1 MMTTKPPY
9 ADKVKEVTYEEAKLL
24 RSLGVAVGADWIK
37 PLAWGAAARTRMR
50 KWEETASPY
59 LYSTPCWLAATF
71 RYDQPDYKC
80 FFFIAKDDDCG
91 QA

>member
-24 RSLGVAVGADWIK
+24 RSLGVNVGADWRGVHEATYK
-37 PLAWGAAARTRMR
+37 LNWNT
-50 KWEETASPY
+50 TVDLY
-59 LYSTPCWLAATF
+59 LYSNTRWAAVE
-71 RYDQPDYKC
+71 RGGCNPSYEC